1 MKKKIRKILI
11 INSGS
16 GGNLKRIY
24 LLLKK
29 KSFQTHAFIYNSDS
43 LFRFCLK
50 NNIEAF
56 HVKKTS
62 RKNLDKLLFNYAGL
76 IKPSVIILFYNYI
89 INKNFIKRHN
99 NIFNLH
105 YTLLPKFKGI
115 DGLKRSL
122 DSKNKELGCTFHV
135 VSEQVDQGKIVLQS
149 KFKNLSRYSK
159 IKKKKNYF
167 LSE

>member
-1 MKKKIRKILI
+1 M
-11 INSGS
+11 
-16 GGNLKRIY
+16 
-24 LLLKK
+24 
-29 KSFQTHAFIYNSDS
+29 
-43 LFRFCLK
+43 
-50 NNIEAF
+50 
-56 HVKKTS
+56 
-62 RKNLDKLLFNYAGL
+62 LFNYAGL